1 MLAHH
6 PYDSVVGFGIAFL
19 GILLIV
25 WAERRAKRRRE
36 PEDRPDE

>member
-6 PYDSVVGFGIAFL
+6 PYDTFVAFGIAFL

-25 WAERRAKRRRE
+25 WAERRAKNRRE
-36 PEDRPDE
+36 PEDHADE